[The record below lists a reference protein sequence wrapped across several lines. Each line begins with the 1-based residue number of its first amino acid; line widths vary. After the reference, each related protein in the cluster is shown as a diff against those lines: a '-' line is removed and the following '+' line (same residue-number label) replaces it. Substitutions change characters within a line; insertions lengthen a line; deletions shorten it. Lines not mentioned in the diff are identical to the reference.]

1 MSKFELGE
9 RVMVID
15 HTMVGEVIDHE
26 TRIEPSGE
34 NFYYAVKLSDFVK
47 LWIPEEKL
55 IREGTPIERPM
66 RANED
71 LEKENH
77 ELKKENDKLMEYIRK
92 LLDKLW
98 VK

>member
-9 RVMVID
+9 RVMVLN
-15 HTMVGEVIDHE
+15 HTIVGEVIKRE
-26 TRIEPSGE
+26 ILFVPSGKSC
-34 NFYYAVKLSDFVK
+34 YYTVRSGDFGE

-55 IREGTPIERPM
+55 IREGTPIE
-66 RANED
+66 D
-71 LEKENH
+71 LEEENR